1 MMSAQSSSESLSPRV
16 TAELERLLSLVSN
29 VTAAKRMWQDLMTK
43 EDREKLQDKLDAEP
57 ANPAIDSVEH
67 PGGPTESEEVR
78 EGCPGR
84 LLHRSYCRWGAV
96 GLWMIAKK
104 VAQPRAIVELAYEH
118 GFITEP
124 AHRRLLQNIGEG
136 KRKTRRSKLPVWDR
150 DERTLRFENTTV
162 RTIRSLN
169 VARNVVAIL
178 DAFQD
183 HHWHPK
189 VDAPAGLTG
198 QALHDAI
205 YRLNRGLTKLR
216 FHVDGDGTQIRWS
229 RHR

>member
-1 MMSAQSSSESLSPRV
+1 MTSAPSSSESFPPRV
-16 TAELERLLSLVSN
+16 TAELQELLLSVDN
-29 VTAAKRMWQDLMTK
+29 VTAAKRVWQDVMTK
-43 EDREKLQDKLDAEP
+43 EDREKLLDKLNAEP

-78 EGCPGR
+78 EGRPGR
-84 LLHRSYCRWGAV
+84 LLHRSYYRWGVV

-104 VAQPRAIVELAYEH
+104 VEQPRAIVELAYEL
-118 GFITEP
+118 GFIMEP
-124 AHRRLLQNIGEG
+124 AYRRLLQNVGER
-136 KRKTRRSKLPVWDR
+136 KRKTRQSKLPVWDR
-150 DERTLRFENTTV
+150 DERTLRFENTKV
-162 RTIRSLN
+162 RTIRSLK

-183 HHWHPK
+183 HRWYPK

-198 QALHDAI
+198 QALRDAV
-205 YRLNRGLTKLR
+205 YRLNRGLKKLR
-216 FHVDGDGTQIRWS
+216 FYVDGDSSQVRWS